1 MPTNPTTTAAETI
14 AILRDRLE
22 AAVRYSEAYE
32 GTRSTVAIDGS
43 MLSPSDRA
51 LPRGEE
57 MYQSD
62 DPNAFEL
69 WREEVDAFLSD
80 FTVPEDS
87 DSEAPDDWTFS
98 WEDGCLVASLPELPD
113 F

>member
-1 MPTNPTTTAAETI
+1 MPTDPTTAAAETI

-32 GTRSTVAIDGS
+32 GSRSTVAIDGS

-57 MYQSD
+57 MYQFAEAE
-62 DPNAFEL
+62 AFEL
-69 WREEVDAFLSD
+69 WREEVDAFLSG
-80 FTVPEDS
+80 FAVPEDS
-87 DSEAPDDWTFS
+87 DSEAPEEWSFS